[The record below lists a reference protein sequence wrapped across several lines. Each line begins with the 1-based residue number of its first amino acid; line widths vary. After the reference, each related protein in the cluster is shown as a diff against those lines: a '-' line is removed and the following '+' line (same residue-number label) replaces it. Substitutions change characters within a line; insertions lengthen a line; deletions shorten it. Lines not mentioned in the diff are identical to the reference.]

1 MINFSRLRP
10 LIRRAFSRRTGY
22 LDRPICGKVCLPAG
36 TKQDA
41 ATLLYVKK
49 LNGRAAFRL
58 QGDTL
63 WQNFTFKSLRYENST
78 ASASS
83 SWPRFWAW
91 RHRPSANG
99 KPASPFLILPCCH
112 SCPGYSAY
120 PWMN

>member
-1 MINFSRLRP
+1 MINFPRPRP

-58 QGDTL
+58 QGDNLMAEFQFQIAPLRKQHGLSQQQLAALLGVAPQTVSK
-63 WQNFTFKSLRYENST
+63 WETGDSLR
-78 ASASS
+78 
-83 SWPRFWAW
+83 
-91 RHRPSANG
+91 
-99 KPASPFLILPCCH
+99 
-112 SCPGYSAY
+112 
-120 PWMN
+120 